1 MLITEM
7 KDCHYE
13 KIVLQKNLYKDKGPR
28 SYIGPWALSKDIKR
42 SEDKQIMIKDSQ
54 TKFRKK
60 RATVWPSKEYILLGL
75 IEYGSKYIA

>member
-13 KIVLQKNLYKDKGPR
+13 KIFLQKNLYRDKGPR

-54 TKFRKK
+54 TKLRKK
-60 RATVWPSKEYILLGL
+60 RATIWPSKEYILLGL